1 MDVEAARD
9 DISVEDGS
17 FIVYTDIFYRVKRK
31 TSK

>member
-17 FIVYTDIFYRVKRK
+17 FIVYTDMFYTVKS